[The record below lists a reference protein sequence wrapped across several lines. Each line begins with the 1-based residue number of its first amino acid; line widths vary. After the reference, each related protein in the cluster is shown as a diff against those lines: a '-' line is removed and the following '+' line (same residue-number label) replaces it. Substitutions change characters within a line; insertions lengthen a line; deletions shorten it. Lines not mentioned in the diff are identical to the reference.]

1 MTLKRADVIHQGR
14 IIRLE
19 QHTVEFPD
27 GSEGQLDV
35 VRHPGAA
42 AVVPFLDDP
51 SAKDPRILLIRHFRH
66 AAGGWLWEIPAGK
79 LDAGEQEHPEQCAY
93 RELKEETG
101 YTAAAVTHL
110 LSIVTT
116 PGFSDEV
123 IHLYTAI
130 GLTKGPH
137 AREADEFME
146 LHEFPLSKIRKMI
159 QDKEITDGK
168 TLVALLFVL
177 SYKSHTRVET

>member
-19 QHTVEFPD
+19 RHTVEFPD

-51 SAKDPRILLIRHFRH
+51 TANDPRILLIRHFRH
-66 AAGGWLWEIPAGK
+66 AAGGWLWEVPAGK
-79 LDAGEQEHPEQCAY
+79 LDAGEQAHPERCAH
-93 RELKEETG
+93 RELQEETG
-101 YTAAAVTHL
+101 YSAEAVTHL

-123 IHLYTAI
+123 IHLYMAT
-130 GLTKGPH
+130 GLTKGVH

-146 LHEFPLSKIRKMI
+146 LHELPLSKVQKMI

-168 TLVALLFVL
+168 SLVALLFVL
-177 SYKSHTRVET
+177 NFRVGASG

>member
-1 MTLKRADVIHQGR
+1 VTLKRAELIHQGR

-19 QHTVEFPD
+19 EHTVEFPD
-27 GSEGQLDV
+27 GSEGKLDV

-51 SAKDPRILLIRHFRH
+51 AGTDPRILLIRHFRH

-79 LDAGEQEHPEQCAY
+79 LDAGESAHPERCAL
-93 RELKEETG
+93 RELREETG
-101 YTAAAVTHL
+101 YSAESVTHL

-123 IHLYTAI
+123 IHLYMAT
-130 GLTKGPH
+130 GLTKGTH

-146 LHEFPLSKIRKMI
+146 LHELRLSKVRKMI
-159 QDKEITDGK
+159 LDKEITDGK
-168 TLVALLFVL
+168 SLVALLFVQC
-177 SYKSHTRVET
+177 YKPDT

>member
-1 MTLKRADVIHQGR
+1 MTLKHADVIHQGR

-19 QHTVEFPD
+19 EHTVEFPN
-27 GSEGQLDV
+27 GSEGKLDV

-51 SAKDPRILLIRHFRH
+51 TAGDPRLLLIRHFRH

-79 LDAGEQEHPEQCAY
+79 LDAGEAAHPDQCAR
-93 RELKEETG
+93 RELQEETG
-101 YTAAAVTHL
+101 YSAETVTHL

-123 IHLYTAI
+123 IHLYMAT
-130 GLTKGPH
+130 GLTKGTH

-146 LHEFPLSKIRKMI
+146 LHEVRLSKVRKMI
-159 QDKEITDGK
+159 RDNEITDGK
-168 TLVALLFVL
+168 SLVGLMFVQC
-177 SYKSHTRVET
+177 YKVDT

>member
-1 MTLKRADVIHQGR
+1 VTLKHSELIHQGR

-27 GSEGQLDV
+27 GSTGQLDV

-42 AVVPFLDDP
+42 AVVPLLDDP
-51 SAKDPRILLIRHFRH
+51 GSPDPRVLLIRQFRH
-66 AAGGWLWEIPAGK
+66 AVGGWLWEIPAGR
-79 LDAGEQEHPEQCAY
+79 LDPGEKDHPEQCAK

-101 YTAAAVTHL
+101 CTAASMRLL

-123 IHLYTAI
+123 IHLFLAT
-130 GLTKGPH
+130 GLTRGEA
-137 AREADEFME
+137 AREEDEFME
-146 LHEFPLSKIRKMI
+146 LHELPLSKVRKMI
-159 QDKEITDGK
+159 QSNEITDAK
-168 TLVALLFVL
+168 TLVGLTYVQC
-177 SYKSHTRVET
+177 YEIKG

>member
-1 MTLKRADVIHQGR
+1 VALIHSDLIHQGR

-19 QHTVEFPD
+19 EHTVEFPD
-27 GSEGQLDV
+27 GSEGRLDV

-51 SAKDPRILLIRHFRH
+51 GAADPRILLIRHFRH

-79 LDAGEQEHPEQCAY
+79 LDPGERDHPETCAH
-93 RELKEETG
+93 RELREETG
-101 YTAAAVTHL
+101 YSAGTVTPL

-123 IHLYTAI
+123 IHLYMAT
-130 GLTKGPH
+130 GLTAGTH

-146 LHEFPLSKIRKMI
+146 LHEFPLSKVRKMI
-159 QDKEITDGK
+159 RDNEITDGK
-168 TLVALLFVL
+168 SLVALLFVQC
-177 SYKSHTRVET
+177 YKLNT

>member
-1 MTLKRADVIHQGR
+1 MTLKHAELIHQGR

-19 QHTVEFPD
+19 EHTVEFPD
-27 GSEGQLDV
+27 GSEGRLDV

-51 SAKDPRILLIRHFRH
+51 GAPDPCILLIRHFRH

-79 LDAGEQEHPEQCAY
+79 LDAGEREHPETCAR

-101 YTAAAVTHL
+101 YSADAVTHL

-123 IHLYTAI
+123 IHLYMAT
-130 GLTKGPH
+130 GLTKGEH

-146 LHEFPLSKIRKMI
+146 LHEISMSKVRKMI
-159 QDKEITDGK
+159 QEKEITDGK
-168 TLVALLFVL
+168 SLVALLFVQC
-177 SYKSHTRVET
+177 YKGKT

>member
-1 MTLKRADVIHQGR
+1 VTLKRADVIHQGR

-19 QHTVEFPD
+19 EHTVEFPD
-27 GSEGQLDV
+27 GSEGKLDV

-51 SAKDPRILLIRHFRH
+51 TVRDPRVLLIRHFRH

-79 LDAGEQEHPEQCAY
+79 LDAGEAAHPERCAM
-93 RELKEETG
+93 RELQEETG
-101 YTAAAVTHL
+101 YSADAVTHL

-123 IHLYTAI
+123 IHLYMAT
-130 GLTKGPH
+130 GLTKGAH

-146 LHEFPLSKIRKMI
+146 LHEFPLSKVRKMI
-159 QDKEITDGK
+159 QDKEIKDGK
-168 TLVALLFVL
+168 SLVALLFVQC
-177 SYKSHTRVET
+177 YKQDT

>member
-1 MTLKRADVIHQGR
+1 MTLKHAELIHQGR
-14 IIRLE
+14 IVRLE

-27 GSEGQLDV
+27 GTEGQLDV

-51 SAKDPRILLIRHFRH
+51 TSADPRVLLIRHFRH

-79 LDAGEQEHPEQCAY
+79 LDVGEQAHPERCAH

-101 YTAAAVTHL
+101 YTAKSMMRL

-123 IHLYTAI
+123 IHLYMAT
-130 GLTKGPH
+130 GLTKGLH

-146 LHEFPLSKIRKMI
+146 LHEIPLSKVRKMI
-159 QDKEITDGK
+159 QDNEIVDGK
-168 TLVALLFVL
+168 SLAALLFVQC
-177 SYKSHTRVET
+177 YITDT

>member
-1 MTLKRADVIHQGR
+1 MTLKRAEVIHQGR

-19 QHTVEFPD
+19 EHTVEFPD
-27 GSEGQLDV
+27 GSEGKLDV

-51 SAKDPRILLIRHFRH
+51 TASDPRILLIRHFRH

-79 LDAGEQEHPEQCAY
+79 LDAGEAAHPETCAR
-93 RELKEETG
+93 RELQEETG
-101 YTAAAVTHL
+101 YSADAVTHL

-123 IHLYTAI
+123 IHLYMAT
-130 GLTKGPH
+130 GLTKGEH

-146 LHEFPLSKIRKMI
+146 LHELPLTKVQKMI

-168 TLVALLFVL
+168 SLVALLFVL
-177 SYKSHTRVET
+177 NFRVGASG

>member
-1 MTLKRADVIHQGR
+1 MTLKHAELIHQGR
-14 IIRLE
+14 IVRLE

-27 GSEGQLDV
+27 GTEGQLDV

-51 SAKDPRILLIRHFRH
+51 TSADPRVLLIRHFRH

-79 LDAGEQEHPEQCAY
+79 LDVGEQAHPERCAH

-101 YTAAAVTHL
+101 YTAKSMMRL

-123 IHLYTAI
+123 IHLYMAT
-130 GLTKGPH
+130 GLTKGLH

-146 LHEFPLSKIRKMI
+146 LHEMPLSKVRKMI
-159 QDKEITDGK
+159 RDNEITDSK
-168 TLVALLFVL
+168 SLVALLFVQC
-177 SYKSHTRVET
+177 YIIDT

>member
-1 MTLKRADVIHQGR
+1 VTLKHADVIHQGR

-19 QHTVEFPD
+19 EHTVEFPD
-27 GSEGQLDV
+27 GSEGKLDI

-51 SAKDPRILLIRHFRH
+51 TTRDPRILLVRQFRH

-79 LDAGEQEHPEQCAY
+79 LDAGEAAHPERCAK
-93 RELKEETG
+93 RELQEETG
-101 YTAAAVTHL
+101 YSADAVTHL

-123 IHLYTAI
+123 IHLYMAT
-130 GLTKGPH
+130 GLTKGVH

-146 LHEFPLSKIRKMI
+146 LHEFPQSKVRKMI
-159 QDKEITDGK
+159 QDNEITDGK
-168 TLVALLFVL
+168 SLVALLFVQC
-177 SYKSHTRVET
+177 YKVDT

>member
-1 MTLKRADVIHQGR
+1 VTLKHAELLHQGR
-14 IIRLE
+14 IVRLE

-27 GSEGQLDV
+27 GSVGQLDV

-51 SAKDPRILLIRHFRH
+51 TSADPRVLLIRHFRH

-79 LDAGEQEHPEQCAY
+79 LDVGEQDRPEQCAH

-101 YTAAAVTHL
+101 YTAASMTRL

-123 IHLYTAI
+123 IHLYMAT
-130 GLTKGPH
+130 GLTKGSH

-146 LHEFPLSKIRKMI
+146 LHEVTLSKVRKMI
-159 QDKEITDGK
+159 QDNEIVDGK
-168 TLVALLFVL
+168 SLTALMFVQC
-177 SYKSHTRVET
+177 YIIDT

>member
-1 MTLKRADVIHQGR
+1 VTLKRADVIHRGR

-19 QHTVEFPD
+19 EHTVEFPD
-27 GSEGQLDV
+27 GSEGTLDV

-51 SAKDPRILLIRHFRH
+51 TTGDPRILLIRHFRH

-79 LDAGEQEHPEQCAY
+79 LDAGEAAQPERCAM
-93 RELKEETG
+93 RELREETG
-101 YTAAAVTHL
+101 YSADAVTHL

-123 IHLYTAI
+123 IHLYMAT
-130 GLTKGPH
+130 GLTKGAH

-146 LHEFPLSKIRKMI
+146 LHEFPLSKVRKMI
-159 QDKEITDGK
+159 QGKEITDGK
-168 TLVALLFVL
+168 SLVALLFVQC
-177 SYKSHTRVET
+177 YKQDT

>member
-1 MTLKRADVIHQGR
+1 MPLKHAELIHQGR
-14 IIRLE
+14 IVRLE

-27 GSEGQLDV
+27 GTVGQLDV

-51 SAKDPRILLIRHFRH
+51 KSADPRVLLIRHFRH

-79 LDAGEQEHPEQCAY
+79 LDIGEREHPERCAH

-101 YTAAAVTHL
+101 YTAETMTRL

-123 IHLYTAI
+123 IHLYIAT
-130 GLTKGPH
+130 GLTQGTH

-146 LHEFPLSKIRKMI
+146 LHEIPLSKVRKMI
-159 QDKEITDGK
+159 HGNEITDGK
-168 TLVALLFVL
+168 SLVALLFVQC
-177 SYKSHTRVET
+177 YMTDA